1 MKSLLKRITGD
12 QGPAEGDAT
21 GFPQA
26 VANSVHSLLQRITGP
41 GTPPADEVPVRM
53 AVSLFF
59 FYGLVILGCCAHG
72 KLEETRQL
80 SAQSLIIRVRN
91 FGAAVVCFCCMDTCP
106 ARRTIQPMVA
116 LYRAVACRALIS
128 YKH

>member
-59 FYGLVILGCCAHG
+59 FMAW
-72 KLEETRQL
+72 L
-80 SAQSLIIRVRN
+80 SWDAALMGNWRRHASSLHS
-91 FGAAVVCFCCMDTCP
+91 P
-106 ARRTIQPMVA
+106 
-116 LYRAVACRALIS
+116 
-128 YKH
+128 